1 MDIKERRLGESA
13 GLLSV
18 EESRDL
24 IITLSYDL
32 QGLWIVIDAL
42 DECDQSTRKLL
53 FKALEHI
60 QKYGRAVRIFVTGR
74 NEGDV
79 EAYMRNYDN
88 FIIEPQDNASDIQ
101 LYIREE
107 LDKLYEDPSKEG
119 LVEQMKV
126 RENDIIEALNKGAK
140 GMYVVVTPAFSRALL
155 LTNGIGFYQ
164 SVCGWRP

>member
-1 MDIKERRLGESA
+1 
-13 GLLSV
+13 
-18 EESRDL
+18 
-24 IITLSYDL
+24 
-32 QGLWIVIDAL
+32 
-42 DECDQSTRKLL
+42 
-53 FKALEHI
+53 
-60 QKYGRAVRIFVTGR
+60 
-74 NEGDV
+74 
-79 EAYMRNYDN
+79 MRNYDN